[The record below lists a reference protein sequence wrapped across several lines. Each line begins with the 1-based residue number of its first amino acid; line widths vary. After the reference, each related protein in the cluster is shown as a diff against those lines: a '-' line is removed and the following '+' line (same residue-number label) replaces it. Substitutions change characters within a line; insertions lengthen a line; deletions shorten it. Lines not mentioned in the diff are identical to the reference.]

1 MKIAATSCCKLQ
13 QLNPQPVWREIMQES
28 PDVLILAGDN
38 IYLEHNH
45 YSDPRQLRTEL
56 QARYQAQLRELHY
69 AALMAELRGRGASV
83 LAIYDDHDFL
93 GDNRC
98 GEDYDPAL
106 RVTARDELVSAFAV
120 PMTGR
125 DVYSVTHTALADIV
139 VLDARFYRADPA
151 RSRED
156 DNAILGQVQWDWFEQ
171 VLRRSTAT
179 YLLVVSS
186 STFHNFGGECW
197 EQYPLAFA
205 RMRSLLTGRKGA
217 MIISGDAHRNAL
229 YDDSGVMEIVTSG
242 VAQKSMVF
250 GTTRKNYGIFTFDE
264 HSMRAELRSLKAGS
278 RFDVSIRLDNWQ
290 L

>member
-13 QLNPQPVWREIMQES
+13 QVNPQPVWREIMEES

-38 IYLEHNH
+38 IYLDDNQH
-45 YSDPRQLRTEL
+45 DQPRKLRAEL
-56 QARYQAQLRELHY
+56 QARYHAQLHEVHY
-69 AALMAELRGRGASV
+69 AALLADLHGRGATL
-83 LAIYDDHDFL
+83 LATYDDHDFL
-93 GDNRC
+93 GDNRY
-98 GEDYDPAL
+98 GEDHDPAL
-106 RVTARDELVSAFAV
+106 RETAREELVRTFAV

-156 DNAILGQVQWDWFEQ
+156 DNAILGPGQWDWFER
-171 VLRRSTAT
+171 VLRRSTAR

-186 STFHNFGGECW
+186 STYHDFGGECW

-205 RMRSLLTGRKGA
+205 RMRRLLTGRAGA

-242 VAQKSMVF
+242 VSQKSMVF
-250 GTTRKNYGIFTFDE
+250 GTTRKNYGIFSFDE
-264 HSMRAELRSLKAGS
+264 HCMRAELRSLKAGS
-278 RFDVSIRLDNWQ
+278 RFDISISLDNWQ